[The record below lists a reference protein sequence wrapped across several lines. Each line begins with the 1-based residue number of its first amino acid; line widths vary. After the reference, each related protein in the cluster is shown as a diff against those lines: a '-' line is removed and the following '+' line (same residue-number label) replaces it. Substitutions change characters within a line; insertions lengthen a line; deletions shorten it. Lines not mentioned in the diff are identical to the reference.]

1 MPRGVHCTL
10 VGALGYTGVNPWYK
24 NLLKIQKHHT
34 RPFRRLEIEK
44 LVPMSLDFDSAQL
57 PNPNLTDL
65 HHAWREQL
73 RRFIDVEIMPYADD
87 WDEAGEIPIGL
98 WPKAA
103 EVGLLGL
110 SYPEAY
116 GGTPGDVWL
125 GQITAEELGRVGA
138 GGINASL
145 MVHNIGLPP
154 IINWGSQTM
163 KDAIAPP
170 ILRGEAWISLGITEP
185 GGGSDVA
192 NLQTTAVRDGDDY
205 VVNGSK
211 TYITGGMRAN
221 WVSTAVRTGG
231 EGAGGVSMLL
241 IPTDAEGFS
250 RTALN
255 RKQGWW
261 ASDTATLY
269 FDNVRVPATQLIGEE
284 NQGFRVIMTN
294 FNSERMGMAIH
305 MEAAARVCMEEAV
318 SWARERKTFG
328 KRLGDHQVIRHKIA
342 MMKQKINATQAY
354 IRVCN
359 ESIERGE
366 PNPADIALLKV
377 QASEVM
383 EFCAREAMQVL
394 GGLGFMRG
402 SRTERIYREVRVN
415 AIGGG
420 SEEIMRDL
428 ASRQYGL

>member
-1 MPRGVHCTL
+1 
-10 VGALGYTGVNPWYK
+10 
-24 NLLKIQKHHT
+24 
-34 RPFRRLEIEK
+34 
-44 LVPMSLDFDSAQL
+44 MSLDFDSARL
-57 PNPNLTDL
+57 HNPNLTSS
-65 HHAWREQL
+65 HEEWRTQL
-73 RRFIDVEIMPYADD
+73 RRFVDAEIMPYADD
-87 WDEAGEIPIGL
+87 WDEAGEIPVEL

-103 EVGLLGL
+103 AVGLLGL
-110 SYPEAY
+110 GYPEQY

-125 GQITAEELGRVGA
+125 TQIATEELSRVGV
-138 GGINASL
+138 GGVNASL
-145 MVHNIGLPP
+145 MVHGIGLPP
-154 IINWGSQTM
+154 IINWGSEAM
-163 KDAIAPP
+163 KERVAPP
-170 ILRGEAWISLGITEP
+170 VLRGEAWISLGITEP

-192 NLQTTAVRDGDDY
+192 NLQTTAVRDGDHF

-231 EGAGGVSMLL
+231 EGAAGVSMLL

-250 RTALN
+250 RTALE

-269 FDNVRVPATQLIGEE
+269 FDNVRVPVDQLIGEE
-284 NQGFRVIMTN
+284 NQGFKVIMTN
-294 FNSERMGMAIH
+294 FNAERMAMAVG
-305 MEAAARVCMEEAV
+305 MEAYGRVCMEEAV

-328 KRLGDHQVIRHKIA
+328 KRLADHQVIRHKIA

-354 IRVCN
+354 IRCCN
-359 ESIERGE
+359 ESIERGN
-366 PNPADIALLKV
+366 PDPADIALLKV

-383 EFCAREAMQVL
+383 EFCAREALQIM
-394 GGLGFMRG
+394 GGIGYMRG
-402 SRTERIYREVRVN
+402 SRSERLYREVRVN